1 LFWNKYDDIQLT
13 RLTCDEFSPFPGAP
27 CALPVNGGDADVK
40 GAELEVE
47 AHPVAGLMIDASLS
61 HLDFKYTSVRPD
73 VGIPKGSTAPGTI
86 KTKYSF
92 GMQYAFGMAAGGT
105 LTPRFDMSYQS
116 GLNTNAVITANNRV
130 PGYHLGNARLTW
142 DSPED
147 KWQGAF
153 VVTNVFDKTYY
164 ISLFDL
170 LSSSG
175 AKYATPANPREY
187 SIEIKRKF

>member
-1 LFWNKYDDIQLT
+1 MAMTLSRTVRALLHAGSAGAAAALVSTPLFAQEPPAAD
-13 RLTCDEFSPFPGAP
+13 S
-27 CALPVNGGDADVK
+27 GG
-40 GAELEVE
+40 GLEEV
-47 AHPVAGLMIDASLS
+47 V
-61 HLDFKYTSVRPD
+61 V
-73 VGIPKGSTAPGTI
+73 
-86 KTKYSF
+86 
-92 GMQYAFGMAAGGT
+92 
-105 LTPRFDMSYQS
+105 
-116 GLNTNAVITANNRV
+116 TANNRV

-170 LSSSG
+170 LANSG